1 MVQANA
7 AVQRASKTGLLE
19 PVQLSITG
27 VAMQVPAPRLLA
39 TLGAHRVLS
48 SCLFFLQLR
57 ARGPTAGSLCAFDIN
72 F

>member
-7 AVQRASKTGLLE
+7 AVQRASKTSLLE

-27 VAMQVPAPRLLA
+27 VAMQVPAPRLSHHSGNA
-39 TLGAHRVLS
+39 TQPPSLPCS
-48 SCLFFLQLR
+48 FR
-57 ARGPTAGSLCAFDIN
+57 ARGPTAGSLCDLDIN